1 MNDYAMSVV
10 RALSAAAL
18 AIALGTVQAQAQT
31 EPLKTGVDG
40 TFAPHAFPNLQG
52 GVQGFN
58 IDLANAIGGKLRR
71 EVKIDATQFSGLLPG
86 LAAGSYDF
94 IIAPVTA
101 TKERA
106 ENMLFTE
113 GYINTDYQLV
123 IKQGSPDITD
133 LSQLKGKTVAVNRGT
148 IYDNWARGLEE
159 KIGWK
164 IESFGTSA
172 DAAQAVLTGRADA
185 QINGDTSAAWSAKQN
200 GQLKTSYLYSTGLV
214 YSVAIRKD
222 NTAMRAL
229 LENAVEC
236 LKQDGTIAKI
246 HEKWLGYA
254 PRPGSAA
261 VTVFPGFGVPGLPGY
276 DPTEHKPNCS

>member
-1 MNDYAMSVV
+1 MIRQFGAG
-10 RALSAAAL
+10 RSAVMWVGIAV
-18 AIALGTVQAQAQT
+18 ALGASATVSAQ
-31 EPLKTGVDG
+31 PLRTAVDG
-40 TFAPHAFPNLQG
+40 TFAPHAFPDMQG

-58 IDLANAIGGKLRR
+58 IDLAHAIGKVLKR
-71 EVKIDATQFSGLLPG
+71 EVTIEATQFSGLLPG

-113 GYINTDYQLV
+113 GYINTDYQFV
-123 IKQGSPDITD
+123 IKRGAPEITD
-133 LSQLKGKTVAVNRGT
+133 MAQLKDKTIAVNRGT
-148 IYDNWARGLEE
+148 VYDNWARGLAE

-185 QINGDTSAAWSAKQN
+185 QINGDTGAAWSQKQN
-200 GQLKTSYLYSTGLV
+200 PQLKTSYLYSTGLV

-222 NTAMRAL
+222 NTAMRAQ
-229 LENAVEC
+229 LENAIEC

-254 PRPGSAA
+254 PKPDSAA
-261 VTVFPGFGVPGLPGY
+261 VTIFPGLGVPGIPGY
-276 DPTEHKPNCS
+276 DPAPHTPVCG

>member
-1 MNDYAMSVV
+1 MSHH
-10 RALSAAAL
+10 RIIFLSLASTAL
-18 AIALGTVQAQAQT
+18 AFVLGAAPGQAQG
-31 EPLKTGVDG
+31 PLKTGVDG
-40 TFAPHAFPNLQG
+40 TFAPHAFSDMQG

-58 IDLANAIGGKLRR
+58 IDLAHEIGKKLKR
-71 EVKIDATQFSGLLPG
+71 EVLIDATQFSGLLPG

-106 ENMLFTE
+106 DNMLFTE
-113 GYINTDYQLV
+113 GYINTDYQFV
-123 IKQGSPDITD
+123 IRRDAPEITD
-133 LSQLKGKTVAVNRGT
+133 MAQLKGKTIAVNRGT
-148 IYDNWARGLEE
+148 AYDSWARGLQE
-159 KIGWK
+159 KIGWNV
-164 IESFGTSA
+164 ESFGTSA
-172 DAAQAVLTGRADA
+172 DAAAAVLTSRADA

-200 GQLKTSYLYSTGLV
+200 PQLKASFLYSTGLV

-222 NTAMRAL
+222 NAEMRAQ
-229 LENAVEC
+229 LENAIEC

-261 VTVFPGFGVPGLPGY
+261 VTIFPGFGVPGLTGY
-276 DPTEHKPNCS
+276 DPTPHTPQCG